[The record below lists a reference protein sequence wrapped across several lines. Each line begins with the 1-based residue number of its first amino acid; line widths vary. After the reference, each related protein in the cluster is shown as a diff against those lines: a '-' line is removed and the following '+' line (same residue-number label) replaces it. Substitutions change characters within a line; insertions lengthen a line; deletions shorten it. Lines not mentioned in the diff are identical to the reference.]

1 MYERVSPE
9 TPSSVSPALLEW
21 EEVIFVGGSKIGR
34 EDAIYIQPVYILG
47 VYR

>member
-34 EDAIYIQPVYILG
+34 EGTVYIQPVYILG